1 MQKFVFIKSFVF
13 LTRKGNLSSIAA
25 KLIGIH
31 IEGQE
36 STSAEN

>member
-1 MQKFVFIKSFVF
+1 MQKFVFIKSFDF
-13 LTRKGNLSSIAA
+13 LTRKGNLSSIAV
-25 KLIGIH
+25 KVIGIH